1 MFLVDEKKK
10 RKPWNPRFYNFSWI
24 IFRKFPSKMRPT
36 CKFGDLPHQIF
47 RILLRFSK
55 KCIPPFESKIS
66 GANPFDWPH
75 THTSCDC
82 VHALAHCTSCC
93 ARTCSRVW
101 AKPKGWKLLIWQFL
115 RKSSP
120 KLSFGSEA
128 DPPKVVGAHRR
139 CADMC
144 TWCACAHHPKGGF
157 TSRGAKRRVR
167 FEKTRNDRSKARS
180 RKT

>member
-1 MFLVDEKKK
+1 MTISCFWWMKKK
-10 RKPWNPRFYNFSWI
+10 KWKPLKSEILQFFMNH
-24 IFRKFPSKMRPT
+24 FRKFPSKMRPT

-55 KCIPPFESKIS
+55 KCIPPFERKIS

-144 TWCACAHHPKGGF
+144 TCVHVHTTLRVVSRAAERSGECA
-157 TSRGAKRRVR
+157 
-167 FEKTRNDRSKARS
+167 SKNA
-180 RKT
+180 